1 MTSPR
6 PGWPASRAE
15 PDDIL
20 AAMADPTRRQL
31 LATLAASGPATA
43 TELAQG
49 LPVSRQ
55 AVAKHLT
62 VLRSAGL
69 VVSRKEG
76 RDVRFA
82 VRTRELMQTA
92 AWLAAL
98 ATEWEDRLAAIR
110 RIAESGS

>member
-6 PGWPASRAE
+6 PGWEPGPAE

-31 LATLAASGPATA
+31 LETLAASGPATA
-43 TELAQG
+43 TELAVG

-55 AVAKHLT
+55 AIAKHLT

-69 VVSRKEG
+69 VVKHKEG

-82 VRTRELMQTA
+82 VRTQGLTHTA

-98 ATEWEDRLAAIR
+98 ATEWDDRLAAIR
-110 RIAESGS
+110 RIAESDS